1 MDKKTLTNDSR
12 VGLNPFVEANR
23 KMTARVVEHSQN
35 NLLESIRKAF
45 GVDLADQAR
54 FPLED
59 PFFSWKSFRESAY
72 RLAEAKMQEANA
84 ENTFAQL
91 LRAGVNM
98 IANNWYQLVETN
110 HEMVGASTFSTKAVE
125 PYAPMHRG
133 AVPRRVPAG
142 SPFPR
147 TRVAG
152 LDIQILN
159 EKFGAISDFEREL
172 FDDDQTGQIAQRARD
187 IGENMRILED
197 AWFFQRFIGSA
208 GSYAGDPIPA
218 SQTYS
223 SVWVTSAS
231 PFTGGGYNRP
241 SSYGLFTPALVQAG
255 DLALMNQLD
264 LLGNKMLVNPNTLL
278 VGTSNKFT
286 ARTLLNSEWYPTTTS
301 VKIGGGA
308 GADSTIGTSF
318 ARNVMDGMYNLVVSR
333 FLPNVAWSLGEAG
346 KGIVFQ
352 RRDALEII
360 QENPMSGMAFSAD
373 VFAFRSRARWEPDW
387 IDPRFWW
394 LGNDG
399 TVTS

>member
-1 MDKKTLTNDSR
+1 MSKLTEDSVVR
-12 VGLNPFVEANR
+12 FSPMIEANR
-23 KMTARVVEHSQN
+23 ALTKRVLEHGQN
-35 NLLESIRKAF
+35 NMLESMRSAF
-45 GVDLADQAR
+45 GVDLTDKKLFA
-54 FPLED
+54 FED
-59 PFFSWKSFRESAY
+59 PYFSFKGFRESCYKVASK
-72 RLAEAKMQEANA
+72 KMQEANA
-84 ENTFAQL
+84 ENTFSQL
-91 LRAGVNM
+91 LRAGINM

-110 HEMVGASTFSTKAVE
+110 HEMVGASTVSTKAVE

-142 SPFPR
+142 SAFPR

-172 FDDDQTGQIAQRARD
+172 FDDDQTGQIVQRARD

-223 SVWVTSAS
+223 TVWTPSSS

-241 SSYGLFTPALVQAG
+241 TSYGILTPANVQAG
-255 DLALMNQLD
+255 DIALMNQLD
-264 LLGNKMLVNPNTLL
+264 LLGNKMLVNTNTLL
-278 VGTSNKFT
+278 VGVNYKFA
-286 ARTLLNSEWYPTTTS
+286 ARAMLNSQWYPSTATI
-301 VKIGGGA
+301 KAGGGA
-308 GADSTIGTSF
+308 GADTTLGTNY
-318 ARNVMDGMYNLVVSR
+318 AKNVMEGLYNLVVSR
-333 FLPNVAWSLGEAG
+333 FLPAYAWSIGEAG

-352 RRDALEII
+352 RRDALELI
-360 QENPMSGMAFSAD
+360 QENPMSGMAFSVD
-373 VFAFRSRARWEPDW
+373 VYAFRSRARWEPDW

-399 TVTS
+399 TATS

>member
-1 MDKKTLTNDSR
+1 MDNKKLTRES
-12 VGLNPFVEANR
+12 VIGLSPFVEANR
-23 KMTARVVEHSQN
+23 ALTARVLQHSQEGM
-35 NLLESIRKAF
+35 LESMRRAF
-45 GVDLADQAR
+45 NVDLSDTKR
-54 FPLED
+54 FPFED
-59 PFFSWKSFRESAY
+59 PYFSFKAFRESCY
-72 RLAEAKMQEANA
+72 KVAESKLQEANA
-84 ENTFAQL
+84 ENTFGAL
-91 LRAGVNM
+91 LRAGINM
-98 IANNWYQLVETN
+98 IANNWYELVETN
-110 HEMVGASTFSTKAVE
+110 HEMVGASTFSTKAIE
-125 PYAPMHRG
+125 PYAPLHRG
-133 AVPRRVPAG
+133 SVPRRVPAG
-142 SPFPR
+142 GQFPR

-172 FDDDQTGQIAQRARD
+172 FDDDQTGQIVQRARD

-223 SVWVTSAS
+223 TVWSPAS
-231 PFTGGGYNRP
+231 SPMTGGGYNRP
-241 SSYGLFTPALVQAG
+241 ASYGIFTPANVQAG
-255 DLALMNQLD
+255 DLALMQQLD
-264 LLGNKMLVNPNTLL
+264 LLGNKMLVNTNTLL
-278 VGTSNKFT
+278 VGVNYKFA
-286 ARTLLNSEWYPTTTS
+286 ARAMLNSEWYPATTS
-301 VKIGGGA
+301 IKAGGGA
-308 GADSTIGTSF
+308 GADTTLGTNY
-318 ARNVMDGMYNLVVSR
+318 AKNVMEGLYNLVVSR
-333 FLPNVAWSLGEAG
+333 FLPNYAWSIGEAS

-360 QENPMSGMAFSAD
+360 QENPMSGMAFSVD